1 MKRRLVALLVSGCVA
16 VVGAQAGQHAS
27 GSGKTSTTNY
37 PAQFVLQDRPGDL
50 ITSDGLGPYVN
61 GAAGVTAEFQIT
73 TTNGVISHTQFFFQF
88 AATKR
93 QAGRYVNLSYTA
105 PVATGCNPSPS
116 NNPVGSLRRGA
127 GYGAFFIG
135 TEPVAGTQLLAA
147 EGSFDH
153 GDGTLGPFRFAN
165 GVKLDPLLPYYCSDM
180 VVVTRPSR
188 GTWTLTTDTQASA
201 VYFINGQAAYPANP
215 EEVGSIA
222 QMMSGGESGS
232 LVGNYRMPFFMTISC
247 SSATNCPS

>member
-1 MKRRLVALLVSGCVA
+1 MKRVVVTLLVTSCVA
-16 VVGAQAGQHAS
+16 VVEVHAGQRAN
-27 GSGKTSTTNY
+27 GSGKSTTTDY

-61 GAAGVTAEFQIT
+61 GVSGVTAEFQIT
-73 TTNGVISHTQFFFQF
+73 TTNGVVSHTQFFFQF

-93 QAGRYVNLSYTA
+93 QTGRFINLSYTT
-105 PVATGCNPSPS
+105 PVATGCNPNPS
-116 NNPVGSLRRGA
+116 ANPVGTLRGT

-135 TEPVAGTQLLAA
+135 TEPIAGPQLLAA

-153 GDGTLGPFRFAN
+153 GAGTLGPFRFAN

-188 GTWTLTTDTQASA
+188 GTWTLTTDTQAGA
-201 VYFINGQAAYPANP
+201 VYYVNGQPAYPENP

-222 QMMSGGESGS
+222 QLMSGGESGS

-247 SSATNCPS
+247 LSVTSCPS

>member
-1 MKRRLVALLVSGCVA
+1 VKRIVVGLLVSGCVA
-16 VVGAQAGQHAS
+16 VVGARAEQHAN
-27 GSGKTSTTNY
+27 GSGKSTTINY

-61 GAAGVTAEFQIT
+61 GVAGVTAEFQIT
-73 TTNGVISHTQFFFQF
+73 TTNGVVSHSQFFFEF
-88 AATKR
+88 AAAKH
-93 QAGRYVNLSYTA
+93 QAARYVNLSYSA

-116 NNPVGSLRRGA
+116 ENPVGKLEGA

-135 TEPVAGTQLLAA
+135 TEPIAGTQLLAA

-180 VVVTRPSR
+180 VVLTRPSR
-188 GTWTLTTDTQASA
+188 GTWTLTTDTQVGA
-201 VYFINGQAAYPANP
+201 VYYINGQPAYPTNP

-222 QMMSGGESGS
+222 QMMNGGESGS

-247 SSATNCPS
+247 LSTANCPS

>member
-1 MKRRLVALLVSGCVA
+1 MVVTLLVSGYIA
-16 VVGAQAGQHAS
+16 VVGAQAGQKAG
-27 GSGKTSTTNY
+27 GSGHSTTTNY

-50 ITSDGLGPYVN
+50 ITSDGRGPYVN
-61 GAAGVTAEFQIT
+61 GVAGVTAEFQIT
-73 TTNGVISHTQFFFQF
+73 TTNGVVSHTQFFFQF
-88 AATKR
+88 AVAKR
-93 QAGRYVNLSYTA
+93 QAARYVNLSYTA

-116 NNPVGSLRRGA
+116 QNPVGNLQGA

-135 TEPVAGTQLLAA
+135 TEPIAGPQLLAA

-153 GDGTLGPFRFAN
+153 GNGTLGPFRFAN

-188 GTWTLTTDTQASA
+188 GTWTVTTDTEAGA
-201 VYFINGQAAYPANP
+201 TYYVHGQAAYAENP

-247 SSATNCPS
+247 LSTTSCPS